1 MSLFK
6 KANEL
11 YLAAGQKAGALFAA
25 PTKTQTQVFM
35 LAAGALILTAGL
47 DTVAHAAGSGSDG
60 VELEYNDDKIA
71 TAVKAIFTFLEGS
84 FGALVMVVA
93 GLGAIMS
100 AAFGQYKAALGCLV
114 VAVGAFILRSFVYTF
129 FNTETIEGA
138 L

>member
-6 KANEL
+6 KAVGM
-11 YLAAGQKAGALFAA
+11 YRVAGQKVGAMLAA
-25 PTKTQTQVFM
+25 PTKTQAQLMM
-35 LAAGALILTAGL
+35 LGAAVVVLTAGMNGI
-47 DTVAHAAGSGSDG
+47 AHAASGGSDG

-129 FNTETIEGA
+129 FNTETIEGG